1 MQQTVAASPALIFD
15 TFQGHQR
22 TAALKAGIDLEL
34 FTAIA
39 EGADTTAAIA
49 SRCRASERGVRVLCD
64 FLTILGF
71 LTKTGDR
78 YELTPD
84 SAVFLNK
91 HSPAYMGSIADFIAS
106 PEHLGAF
113 ADFTNVVRR
122 GGPTETAMVPD
133 DPMWVVFARA
143 MAPMM
148 AMPSQRLAELLA
160 VSDAGPLRVLDV
172 AAGHGL
178 FGIAVARANPKA
190 QITALDWKPVLEV
203 AVENAKKMGVG
214 DRYTTRATDALAGD
228 LGGPYDLVLLTNFI
242 HHFDQATCTRFL
254 EHVRRALAPG
264 GRVAILD
271 FVPDENRVT
280 PPASAA
286 FAVTML
292 GVTPSGDAYTFSE
305 YQHMLGDA
313 GFANIALHPLP
324 PTMQQVVTAA
334 NA

>member
-1 MQQTVAASPALIFD
+1 MQQTVAPSPALIFD

-22 TAALKAGIDLEL
+22 TAALRAGIDLEL

-91 HSPAYMGSIADFIAS
+91 RSPAYMGGIAEFIAS
-106 PEHLGAF
+106 P
-113 ADFTNVVRR
+113 DFIARFSDLTGIVRR
-122 GGPTETAMVPD
+122 GAPEETAMVPD
-133 DPMWVVFARA
+133 NPIWVVFARA

-148 AMPSQRLAELLA
+148 AMPAQLLAELLS
-160 VSDAGPLRVLDV
+160 VQHTSPLRVLDV

-178 FGIAVARANPKA
+178 FGLAIAQVNPKA
-190 QITALDWKPVLEV
+190 EITALDWKPVLEV
-203 AVENAKKMGVG
+203 AVENATKAGVAARFHTLAG
-214 DRYTTRATDALAGD
+214 DALAMD
-228 LGGPYDLVLLTNFI
+228 LGGPYDLVLVPNFI
-242 HHFDQATCTRFL
+242 HHFDVATCTAFFRK
-254 EHVRRALAPG
+254 VRAALAKG

-280 PPASAA
+280 PPAAAA
-286 FAVTML
+286 FAMTML
-292 GVTPSGDAYTFSE
+292 GVTASGDAYTFGE
-305 YQHMLGDA
+305 YQRMLGDA
-313 GFANIALHPLP
+313 GFKSIELHPLP
-324 PTMQQVVTAA
+324 PTMEQVVTGV

>member
-1 MQQTVAASPALIFD
+1 MQQTVAPSPALIFE
-15 TFQGHQR
+15 TFQGYQR

-39 EGADTTAAIA
+39 EGAETVAAIA

-71 LTKTGDR
+71 LTKTGER
-78 YELTPD
+78 YQLTPD

-91 HSPAYMGSIADFIAS
+91 HSQGYMGTVADFIAS
-106 PEHLGAF
+106 PEQVARF
-113 ADFTNVVRR
+113 ADFTTVVRR
-122 GGPTETAMVPD
+122 GGPAETAMVPD
-133 DPMWVVFARA
+133 NPMWVVFARA

-178 FGIAVARANPKA
+178 FGIAVAKANPRA
-190 QITALDWKPVLEV
+190 AITALDWKPVLEV
-203 AVENAKKMGVG
+203 ALENANKSGVG
-214 DRYTTRATDALAGD
+214 DRYTTRAADALTGD

-254 EHVRRALAPG
+254 QRVRSALAAG
-264 GRVAILD
+264 GRIAILD
-271 FVPDENRVT
+271 FVPDENRLT
-280 PPASAA
+280 PPPSAA

-292 GVTPSGDAYTFSE
+292 AVTTSGDAYTFSQ
-305 YQHMLGDA
+305 YQQMLGDA
-313 GFANIALHPLP
+313 GFRNIALHPLP
-324 PTMQQVVTAA
+324 PTLHQVVTAA
-334 NA
+334 TV

>member
-1 MQQTVAASPALIFD
+1 MQQTVAPSPALIFD

-22 TAALKAGIDLEL
+22 TAALRAGIDLEL

-78 YELTPD
+78 YALTPD

-91 HSPAYMGSIADFIAS
+91 RSPAYMGGIAEFIAS
-106 PEHLGAF
+106 P
-113 ADFTNVVRR
+113 DFIARFSDLTGIVRR
-122 GGPTETAMVPD
+122 GAPEETAMVPD
-133 DPMWVVFARA
+133 NPIWVVFARA

-148 AMPSQRLAELLA
+148 AMPAQLLAELLA
-160 VSDAGPLRVLDV
+160 VQHASPLRVLDV

-178 FGIAVARANPKA
+178 FGLAIAQVNPKA
-190 QITALDWKPVLEV
+190 EITALDWKPVLEV
-203 AVENAKKMGVG
+203 AVENATKAGVAARFHTLAG
-214 DRYTTRATDALAGD
+214 DALAMD
-228 LGGPYDLVLLTNFI
+228 LGGPYDLILVPNFI
-242 HHFDQATCTRFL
+242 HHFDVATCTAFFRK
-254 EHVRRALAPG
+254 VRTALAKG

-271 FVPDENRVT
+271 FVPDDNRVT
-280 PPASAA
+280 PPAAAA
-286 FAVTML
+286 FAMTML
-292 GVTPSGDAYTFSE
+292 GVTASGDAYTFGE
-305 YQHMLGDA
+305 YQRMLGDA
-313 GFANIALHPLP
+313 GFKSIELHPLP
-324 PTMQQVVTAA
+324 PTMEQVVTGV

>member
-1 MQQTVAASPALIFD
+1 MQQTVAPSPALVFE

-39 EGADTTAAIA
+39 EGAETVAAIA
-49 SRCRASERGVRVLCD
+49 SGCRASERGVRVLCD

-78 YELTPD
+78 YQLTPD

-91 HSPAYMGSIADFIAS
+91 RSPAYMGTVADFIAA
-106 PEHLGAF
+106 PEHLALF

-122 GGPTETAMVPD
+122 GGPAETTLVPD
-133 DPMWVVFARA
+133 NPMWVVFARA

-178 FGIAVARANPKA
+178 FGIAVAKANPRA
-190 QITALDWKPVLEV
+190 AITALDWKPVLEV
-203 AVENAKKMGVG
+203 AQENANKSGVG
-214 DRYTTRATDALAGD
+214 DRYAIRAADALTGD

-254 EHVRRALAPG
+254 KRVRSALAPG

-271 FVPDENRVT
+271 FVPDENRIT
-280 PPASAA
+280 PPPAAA

-292 GVTPSGDAYTFSE
+292 AVTPSGDAYTFSE
-305 YQHMLGDA
+305 YQQMLGDA
-313 GFANIALHPLP
+313 GFRNIALHPLP
-324 PTMQQVVTAA
+324 PTLQQVVTAA